1 MEIGKSLK
9 DSMLIAGAVSLD
21 LVKQIRFRRAGG
33 IFSSRS
39 NNCSTFRNGVC
50 YTGTSKKSNSVFLIS

>member
-33 IFSSRS
+33 IFSSS
-39 NNCSTFRNGVC
+39 QTIAAPSEMV
-50 YTGTSKKSNSVFLIS
+50 SVTLGLQKNQILFF